1 MSFNPDTTRAMAH
14 ERFRDF
20 ERRADGGLL
29 DEPRSHTSLVSKMR
43 ERMPFVHPRDR
54 RTFRPARDAG

>member
-1 MSFNPDTTRAMAH
+1 MNFNPDTTRAMAH

-20 ERRADGGLL
+20 ERNADDGLL
-29 DEPRSHTSLVSKMR
+29 DEARSHTSLVSRMR

-54 RTFRPARDAG
+54 RALRAARDAG